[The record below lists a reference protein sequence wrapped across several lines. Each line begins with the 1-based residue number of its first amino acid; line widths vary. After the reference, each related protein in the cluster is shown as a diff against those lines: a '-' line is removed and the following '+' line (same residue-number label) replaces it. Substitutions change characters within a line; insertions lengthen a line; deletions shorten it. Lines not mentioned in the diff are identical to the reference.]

1 VSWQVGFILFG
12 WLAGMLLLWVVAN
25 TGFRIFAGV
34 LLEHAGERPI
44 VVIVL
49 LLLAKGA
56 LFATL
61 TFVLVVGLGL
71 LTRRFYLLRSE
82 QLGVLPQDGWKTLP
96 GTDRPPAPW
105 NWRWA
110 WLSVPLFLLA
120 PLPLWIALSRY
131 LTTRPPVQVTAH
143 RGHARAAPEN
153 TLSAMRK
160 AIDSGADYAEMDVQ
174 QTADGVI
181 VLLHDRDLK
190 RVAGLSRRL
199 EDLSYDEVRKLDV
212 GSWFDPAFASERVP
226 TLEEVIKLCRG
237 RIRLNIELKFFGP
250 DRRLANAVARL
261 LREQDFEAD
270 CFVTSRNYDALVEV
284 KRHNPRLRT
293 GLTVAHALGDVSRL
307 EVEA

>member
-1 VSWQVGFILFG
+1 GFILFG
-12 WLAGMLLLWVVAN
+12 WLAGMLLLWAVADA
-25 TGFRIFAGV
+25 GFRLLAEAV
-34 LLEHAGERPI
+34 LEHAGERPI
-44 VVIVL
+44 VLIVL

-71 LTRRFYLLRSE
+71 LTRRLYLLRSE
-82 QLGVLPQDGWKTLP
+82 QLGVLPQAGWKTLP
-96 GTDRPPAPW
+96 GTDRQPAPW

-110 WLSVPLFLLA
+110 WLSMPLFLLA
-120 PLPLWIALSRY
+120 PLALWIALSRD

-199 EDLSYDEVRKLDV
+199 EDLSYDAVRKLDV
-212 GSWFDPAFASERVP
+212 GSWCDPGFHRERMP
-226 TLEEVIKLCRG
+226 RCAEVVTRCRG

-250 DRRLANAVARL
+250 DRRLAKAVARFL
-261 LREQDFEAD
+261 HEQDFEAD
-270 CFVTSRNYDALVEV
+270 CLVTSRNYDALVEV